1 MLKLTNT
8 ISEATSKVT
17 PTLTALSSSEAQELN
32 SKSEKSTPDQDP
44 ASEKSH
50 SLPDSVT
57 LRSQVSVAESNSK
70 PSAESSMTDES
81 TRMSSLIESITEQS
95 SSSSS
100 FDSLISSVTSSQIDS
115 KENELK
121 TDETIEKTTKV
132 SILDE
137 ETSSQKSPSSE
148 SSSSAKVM
156 VEISASKTI
165 SSSTHGTNTPL
176 LPVMSTTSSVED
188 SFLSPKV
195 SRLSGASRPV
205 ELPRVAPS
213 NAAKIDLLVD
223 EGDDAKVKK
232 NRQSDDES
240 SLPLPDVN
248 DIITGLLNVVG
259 EGLSIATNFVKE
271 ENERKKEAALAKE
284 KEASLL
290 KAAAA
295 AAAASISAVPA
306 FIPGRINNRGPPR
319 YTEIPFEAIP
329 LEILKSQKPG
339 QNPVQIQQRPFH
351 TRIKIN
357 KTQLPAPP
365 FATGIPLPELLI
377 PGLELS
383 SSITQDTTTSIR
395 FPTKIIPTNNE
406 VTKLQNRYTAS
417 LLNPNGNDDVDLKQ
431 QIRPTQPA
439 FTDVTIKATASKPFI
454 GPQLPNRPVL
464 PPRPINLKPVVET
477 PPLRPPFARP
487 PIPIATTTATTPEE
501 PEVLFAGQAFD
512 IDPSRPPQGRP
523 EIFDLTV
530 SVQQNFGGNKA
541 QGRKE
546 QLYFFL
552 YPIHTFLLVIE
563 KNFLSDY
570 FPNIHTNFQMGSLP
584 KPLLEGISL
593 CPLMVKGLTLL
604 LHQHTCQHTSTT
616 QGVSGLFVPTC

>member
-1 MLKLTNT
+1 M
-8 ISEATSKVT
+8 A
-17 PTLTALSSSEAQELN
+17 
-32 SKSEKSTPDQDP
+32 
-44 ASEKSH
+44 
-50 SLPDSVT
+50 
-57 LRSQVSVAESNSK
+57 
-70 PSAESSMTDES
+70 DES
-81 TRMSSLIESITEQS
+81 TQMSSLIESITEQTS
-95 SSSSS
+95 SSSSL
-100 FDSLISSVTSSQIDS
+100 DSLISSVTSSQIDS

-148 SSSSAKVM
+148 SRSSAKVM

-165 SSSTHGTNTPL
+165 SSSAHGTNTPH
-176 LPVMSTTSSVED
+176 LPVMSTTKSVED

-213 NAAKIDLLVD
+213 NAAKVDLLVD

-240 SLPLPDVN
+240 SLAN

-295 AAAASISAVPA
+295 AAAAASISAVPA
-306 FIPGRINNRGPPR
+306 FLPGRINNRGPPR

-417 LLNPNGNDDVDLKQ
+417 LLNPNGNDIDLKQ

-454 GPQLPNRPVL
+454 GPQLPNRPAVL

-477 PPLRPPFARP
+477 PPLRPPFVRP
-487 PIPIATTTATTPEE
+487 PIPIATTTTPTTPEAE

-541 QGRKE
+541 QGRE
-546 QLYFFL
+546 
-552 YPIHTFLLVIE
+552 
-563 KNFLSDY
+563 
-570 FPNIHTNFQMGSLP
+570 
-584 KPLLEGISL
+584 
-593 CPLMVKGLTLL
+593 
-604 LHQHTCQHTSTT
+604 
-616 QGVSGLFVPTC
+616 